1 MAARSALRPRPA
13 LWAWWVLGLWSGV
26 WVGLRAHPAGQSWH
40 FFAEGGLLLSS
51 GGPGGGLH
59 LYATH
64 PALQM
69 GPLALAVSAV
79 LRVMGPGSGRVI
91 AGVVMSATGLPLLAA
106 AGRPL
111 PGPERRRRGRLLAAG
126 LVFLPVWT
134 ELTPP

>member
-26 WVGLRAHPAGQSWH
+26 WVGLRAHPVGQSWH

-51 GGPGGGLH
+51 GGPSGGLH

-79 LRVMGPGSGRVI
+79 LRGMGPGSGRGI
-91 AGVVMSATGLPLLAA
+91 AVVAMSATGLPLLAA
-106 AGRPL
+106 VWRLLAV
-111 PGPERRRRGRLLAAG
+111 PEPRRRRRLLVAG
-126 LVFLPVWT
+126 AVVLPA
-134 ELTPP
+134 